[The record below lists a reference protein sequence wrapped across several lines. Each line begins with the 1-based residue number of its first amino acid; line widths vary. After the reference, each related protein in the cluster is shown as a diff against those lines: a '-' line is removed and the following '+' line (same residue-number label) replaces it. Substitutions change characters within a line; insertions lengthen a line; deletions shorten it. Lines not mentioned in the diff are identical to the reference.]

1 MPHSTVAGATKRYDD
16 YFSRCF
22 QQILLSTPSSRI
34 FVERTPDCIDTIIV
48 KPGVTST
55 AAVNHMV
62 VAYKTSMPEETT
74 GSTLKCLGVLKSTNG
89 SMLHN
94 MLFGLYSAYA
104 PSAFKEFKRK

>member
-1 MPHSTVAGATKRYDD
+1 M
-16 YFSRCF
+16 
-22 QQILLSTPSSRI
+22 
-34 FVERTPDCIDTIIV
+34 FVPKTPDCIDTIIV

-62 VAYKTSMPEETT
+62 VPLKTSLPEETT
-74 GSTLKCLGVLKSTNG
+74 GSSLKCLGVLKSTNG

-104 PSAFKEFKRK
+104 PHGLREFRRKQFGALTHEQVMKNYTTDDSESAD